1 MNQGDGQQ
9 GHGGKCPVGSEKEA
23 HGGSGH
29 GQGGGK
35 CTAPSQK
42 ETHDGHG
49 HGAGQ
54 CPSTPQTTVENDP
67 AAKELL
73 RGAFEKTSRWGAA
86 FRGFSADFI
95 CNDNGTEYKG
105 AVRVKSP
112 KETEVSLSGAPEA
125 LQQWAQNQISMMA
138 VHRASRAFEEAD
150 GKYPITFAP
159 EEGSHPLGR
168 QIIINGDGMGSRY
181 RIKDERI
188 QQISRAMGRMK
199 FTINVQEAMK
209 TEDGKFLTTQYVVYY
224 FSPDG
229 AITQVESFTDHPV
242 VIDGV
247 YLPCHRRII
256 LTEGGEVT
264 ARLLQFKNHA
274 WL

>member
-1 MNQGDGQQ
+1 MNQADGQ
-9 GHGGKCPVGSEKEA
+9 
-23 HGGSGH
+23 H
-29 GQGGGK
+29 GQGGACPAG
-35 CTAPSQK
+35 SQK
-42 ETHDGHG
+42 GTLGHG
-49 HGAGQ
+49 HGHGYGQ
-54 CPSTPQTTVENDP
+54 GGPCQATPQTDVENDP
-67 AAKELL
+67 AAKALL
-73 RGAFEKTSRWGAA
+73 RGAFEKTSRWGTD

-95 CNDNGTEYKG
+95 CNDNGAEYKG

-112 KETEVSLSGAPEA
+112 KETDVHLSGAPDA
-125 LQQWAQNQISMMA
+125 LLQWAQNQVSMMA

-159 EEGSHPLGR
+159 ETGSHPLGR
-168 QIIINGDGMGSRY
+168 QIIIHGDGMGSRY

-188 QQISRAMGRMK
+188 QQISRSMGRMK

-209 TEDGKFLTTQYVVYY
+209 TADDRFLTTQYVVYY

-247 YLPCHRRII
+247 YLPCHRRVI
-256 LTEGGEVT
+256 LTDGGEVV